1 MVGVDLYQCSLHL
14 QKDCWIGTHR
24 VLSLIKRIG
33 PMETTWNNRV
43 LCDELGAHNGMAL
56 RAKQAVLVVAGVL
69 LLALAAKVKVPMWP
83 VPITMGTFAVLTIG
97 AAYGARLG
105 LATIITYMLVGALG
119 YDVFAGSSADA
130 AGLSYMMGGTGGYLV
145 GYVLA
150 TVMLGVL
157 AQRGWD
163 RSVLWMGLAMLIGNV
178 LIYLP
183 GLAWLGQLY
192 GWDKP
197 ILAWGLTPFLIGD
210 SLKLALAALL
220 LPAVWTLVGR
230 ARL

>member
-1 MVGVDLYQCSLHL
+1 
-14 QKDCWIGTHR
+14 
-24 VLSLIKRIG
+24 
-33 PMETTWNNRV
+33 METTWNNRV
-43 LCDELGAHNGMAL
+43 LSDELGAISGLAL
-56 RAKQAVLVVAGVL
+56 RAKQAALVVAGVL

-105 LATIITYMLVGALG
+105 LVTIMAYMVVGALG
-119 YDVFAGSSADA
+119 YDVFAGSSAET
-130 AGLSYMMGGTGGYLV
+130 AGLTYMMGGTGGYLV

-150 TVMLGVL
+150 TLALGIL

-163 RSVLWMGLAMLIGNV
+163 RSVAWMGLAMLIGNV

-192 GWDKP
+192 GWEKP

-210 SLKLALAALL
+210 ALKLALAAVL
-220 LPAVWTLVGR
+220 LPAAWALVGR
-230 ARL
+230 ARH